1 MFLSAIVKAHSDGHA
16 VNANLENVS
25 VDQDEAGDESVTPR
39 TSDSANADALAALE
53 KRLIE
58 LPSIHRSRWL

>member
-25 VDQDEAGDESVTPR
+25 VDHDDEANETDTPR

-58 LPSIHRSRWL
+58 LPAIHRSRWL